1 MKKQRGSDEL
11 FTQKQRNGRGNHPHS
26 LANLKPFARGKSGNP
41 SGLPQ
46 GVPKVSI
53 ALMSLLRGDANT
65 DYQPKTRA
73 EQLAWALFQRALNGE
88 VPALREVMDRSE
100 GRTPQTV
107 NVNDSIEGT
116 AAENIKKA
124 ARALAELTKG
134 TRDPL
139 TIAQAE
145 ARIKEIQVSSAQL
158 SAIPRSCS

>member
-1 MKKQRGSDEL
+1 MKKQRGSDQL
-11 FTQKQRNGRGNHPHS
+11 FTQKQRNRRGNHPHS
-26 LANLKPFARGKSGNP
+26 LANLKPFHRGKSGNP

-46 GVPKVSI
+46 KVSV

-100 GRTPQTV
+100 GRTPQTL
-107 NVNDSIEGT
+107 NVNDSIEVT
-116 AAENIKKA
+116 AAENIRRA
-124 ARALAELTKG
+124 ARALSELTKG
-134 TRDPL
+134 TQDQL

-158 SAIPRSCS
+158 NCDPRLNHN

>member
-26 LANLKPFARGKSGNP
+26 LANLKPFQRGKSGNP

-46 GVPKVSI
+46 GVPKVSV

-65 DYQPKTRA
+65 DCQPKTRA

-100 GRTPQTV
+100 GRTPQTLT
-107 NVNDSIEGT
+107 VNDSIEGT
-116 AAENIKKA
+116 AAENIKEA

-134 TRDPL
+134 TQVPL
-139 TIAQAE
+139 TVDQAE
-145 ARIKEIQVSSAQL
+145 KRIREIQVSSAQL
-158 SAIPRSCS
+158 K